1 LVTASK
7 GDKDQHVDEEKLD
20 DVDNNSAERDLQRTQ
35 MRRDGEHVYR
45 LQITG
50 NNGKGE

>member
-7 GDKDQHVDEEKLD
+7 GDKDQHVDEEEFD
-20 DVDNNSAERDLQRTQ
+20 DVDNNTAERDLQRTQ
-35 MRRDGEHVYR
+35 MRRDGEYVDR

-50 NNGKGE
+50 K